1 MKDPFQPV
9 DTEASTLVHQLL
21 TGTGHAALGVI
32 APESGEP
39 TVTRIAFALL
49 GDVPHTL
56 VSDLSSHS
64 AALKTG
70 GVASLLIGE
79 PGPKG
84 DPLTHPRLTLQVQP
98 ENANKTTAR
107 DAWLAANPK
116 AKLYYDFADFHL
128 FRLTPLSGLLNGG
141 FGKAWRLS
149 EADIAAA
156 LA

>member
-1 MKDPFQPV
+1 MKDPFQPF
-9 DTEASTLVHQLL
+9 DAETSALVHQLL
-21 TGTGHAALGVI
+21 TGTRHAALGVI
-32 APESGEP
+32 APDSGQP

-49 GDVPHTL
+49 DNVPHTL
-56 VSDLSSHS
+56 VSDLSSHG
-64 AALKTG
+64 APLKAG

-98 ENANKTTAR
+98 EEVDKPAAR
-107 DAWLAANPK
+107 DAWLTVYPK

-141 FGKAWRLS
+141 FGKAWRLTDS
-149 EADIAAA
+149 DLAAA